1 MIKKRLL
8 ILTGI
13 FPPDIGGP
21 TAFLDPLARELV
33 RNGYQVRVLTFGQKN
48 KEKHPY
54 RIKRISKAWPGFLR
68 SFIYLKWG
76 FWYGLKTDILYS
88 QDLYT
93 AGLTGLIIKKLLKK
107 PLVIRFVGDSAW
119 EKASSKRLV
128 KDDIMA
134 FQEKKYSWRIEFY
147 KKIRKK
153 ILIGSD
159 KVIAASYF
167 LKDLSLKIGLPKE
180 KIKVIYNSVDFL
192 KIKALEPNYGGSTS
206 IVGSDPHG
214 GRTLVTIARLVPWK
228 GVDMLIEI
236 MPDLIKKYGQINLVV
251 VGQGPELE
259 NLKQLTQNLGLKDYV
274 YFAGQA
280 NRQEVNDYLAAADL
294 FVLNTNYDGMS
305 HLLLEAMK
313 IGAPIIT
320 TFAGGNP
327 ETIKD
332 KETGLLVDYNNKKEW
347 LEAINYLLDNPEK
360 RKELAAKAKDDLK
373 KFNWDNLVKETVNIF
388 KNF

>member
-1 MIKKRLL
+1 M
-8 ILTGI
+8 
-13 FPPDIGGP
+13 
-21 TAFLDPLARELV
+21 
-33 RNGYQVRVLTFGQKN
+33 
-48 KEKHPY
+48 
-54 RIKRISKAWPGFLR
+54 
-68 SFIYLKWG
+68 
-76 FWYGLKTDILYS
+76 
-88 QDLYT
+88 
-93 AGLTGLIIKKLLKK
+93 
-107 PLVIRFVGDSAW
+107 
-119 EKASSKRLV
+119 
-128 KDDIMA
+128 
-134 FQEKKYSWRIEFY
+134 
-147 KKIRKK
+147 
-153 ILIGSD
+153 
-159 KVIAASYF
+159 
-167 LKDLSLKIGLPKE
+167 PKE

-192 KIKALEPNYGGSTS
+192 KIKPLEPNYGGSTS

-294 FVLNTNYDGMS
+294 FVLNTNYEGMS

-373 KFNWDNLVKETVNIF
+373 RFNWDNLVKETVNIF
-388 KNF
+388 KNL